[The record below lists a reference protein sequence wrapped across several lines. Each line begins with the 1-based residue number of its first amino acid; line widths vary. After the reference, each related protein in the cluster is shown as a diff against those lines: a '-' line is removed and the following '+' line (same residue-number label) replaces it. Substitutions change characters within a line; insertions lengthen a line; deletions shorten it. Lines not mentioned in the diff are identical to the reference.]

1 MQNQL
6 KQLLPS
12 VLNHYLCFWTLS
24 LFDACE
30 CDPALFSFINQGAL
44 TVEGID
50 DVEEMRIT
58 DVRVYVCKLKLQIN
72 LLTNDTSLHS
82 SISLIFV
89 GSF

>member
-1 MQNQL
+1 M
-6 KQLLPS
+6 
-12 VLNHYLCFWTLS
+12 
-24 LFDACE
+24 
-30 CDPALFSFINQGAL
+30 
-44 TVEGID
+44 EGID